1 MGIDRVQGGIDSLNL
16 AESQPAV
23 TGQFGDKK
31 VEHYQNVSTLSSNE
45 PIYETIPNTK
55 LTDRRVAIERF
66 FERGKNS
73 INQNKMALSI
83 SDDSSAESIDDLGLE
98 SHESQNKMALSISDD
113 SSAESIDDLGL
124 ESHESMLSIDQ
135 EAKLD
140 KAQDVSN
147 NEIDKAGIKS
157 LVKLG
162 LKQAFSWAAKFA
174 SNHKA
179 AIGLVLTIGAIAL
192 MASPA
197 GPALL
202 FGSAIAASLVTS
214 IAAAG
219 ASACIGAMIAEGLGS
234 DWSTPSSLPAKSSNE
249 EASVADKIKDNE
261 AKKSSNKA
269 VTETEPQIDEDI
281 HDDVMMDGTIHNLYE
296 NIKQDINDNGLGDG
310 LDKDLDDEFDY
321 FDDDE
326 FDDDF
331 DDVFTEHIHAEPKK
345 HPIYENISNEFVNIL
360 TDGAVDNEEAEQ
372 KVLDVFEHEVNNI
385 EQVASLVSLLQNNKK
400 FPIEKNVV
408 LHNALG
414 KLIDNHKNDKDRW
427 ASVLSNYD
435 LNNRMRNGFEELEN
449 SNSLSSTVSKQRM
462 IKEFESIVN
471 DVSKERW
478 DNGLKES
485 YMTTVVFEVLN
496 SVGKIL
502 LEEPRV
508 NISRNSVDQVL
519 DSDQINNI
527 LDTFKVSDNERKT
540 IKDIIFSHLK

>member
-1 MGIDRVQGGIDSLNL
+1 MGIDRVQGGVDSLNL
-16 AESQPAV
+16 AESQPEV

-66 FERGKNS
+66 SEQGKNF
-73 INQNKMALSI
+73 INQNKMV
-83 SDDSSAESIDDLGLE
+83 
-98 SHESQNKMALSISDD
+98 LSISDD

-140 KAQDVSN
+140 KARDVSN
-147 NEIDKAGIKS
+147 NEIDKAEIKS

-261 AKKSSNKA
+261 AKKSSNNA
-269 VTETEPQIDEDI
+269 VTETEPQTDEDI

-296 NIKQDINDNGLGDG
+296 NIKQDINDNGLGDR
-310 LDKDLDDEFDY
+310 LDKDLDD
-321 FDDDE
+321 DE
-326 FDDDF
+326 FDNDF
-331 DDVFTEHIHAEPKK
+331 DDVFTEHIHAKPEKY
-345 HPIYENISNEFVNIL
+345 PIYENILDEFVNIL

-385 EQVASLVSLLQNNKK
+385 EQVAYSGILLQNNKK

-449 SNSLSSTVSKQRM
+449 SSSLSSTVSKQRM

-508 NISRNSVDQVL
+508 NISRNGVDQVL

>member
-1 MGIDRVQGGIDSLNL
+1 MGIDRVQGGVDSLNL

-73 INQNKMALSI
+73 IN
-83 SDDSSAESIDDLGLE
+83 
-98 SHESQNKMALSISDD
+98 QNKMALSISDD

-331 DDVFTEHIHAEPKK
+331 DDDFDDVFTEHIHAEPKK